1 VRALPFFSA
10 ADSAA
15 ARLPTIARALPV
27 QLDAQLLDLLR
38 DHLLDLF
45 HQLLA
50 KFAERPAD
58 HLVDVWLPGRRQLV
72 EATQDERLPPIRMLD
87 VVDAQIGQAAEQRV
101 DRNLAFEAGELR
113 PNAVV
118 DAAAE

>member
-27 QLDAQLLDLLR
+27 QLR

-87 VVDAQIGQAAEQRV
+87 VVDAQIRQAAEQRV